1 MSNIQAADVYT
12 DFNALAGLKME
23 AKKESPEALKGVAKQ
38 FEALFLNNILKSM
51 RAGKLADGLLDS
63 QQSDSYNEMYDQQL
77 AVHLSGN
84 PGIGLADLIVKQLSP
99 KSAPGNVEGAFNR
112 PVNNQALSG
121 SASIIE
127 SAPVIS
133 SAPAIASASSL
144 AVASTTSDTSQ
155 SNKVDSWINTDT
167 EGTQTIINSYI
178 NSDAPEYDMTE
189 IPFKSHS
196 AHSSSTSSS
205 ADEFIRQLLPHAKQA
220 GKELGI
226 DPKVILAQA
235 ALETGWGRSL
245 IKNSNGTTSYNLFN
259 IKADKSWVGKQAQS
273 PTLEFDHGI
282 AKKVNSGFRAY
293 SSFQESFTDYVDFIK
308 TNPRYGDA
316 LKQVSNG
323 ERYLQE
329 LQQAGYATDPNY
341 ANKIMT
347 ICRNNLE
354 GFDPNSVVA
363 LH

>member
-12 DFNALAGLKME
+12 DFNALAGLKAE
-23 AKKESPEALKGVAKQ
+23 AKKDSPEALKAVAKQ

-51 RAGKLADGLLDS
+51 RAGKLSDGLLDS

-84 PGIGLADLIVKQLSP
+84 PGVGLADLIVKQLSP
-99 KSAPGNVEGAFNR
+99 KDATQNTEGSFNR
-112 PVNNQALSG
+112 PTNNQALSG
-121 SASIIE
+121 S
-127 SAPVIS
+127 SAEIS
-133 SAPAIASASSL
+133 SASGITGVVKPQ
-144 AVASTTSDTSQ
+144 T
-155 SNKVDSWINTDT
+155 NKVDSWINTDT
-167 EGTQTIINSYI
+167 EGTKTIINSYI
-178 NSDAPEYDMTE
+178 NNDDPQNNMTE
-189 IPFKSHS
+189 IPFRNANAKP
-196 AHSSSTSSS
+196 SST
-205 ADEFIRQLLPHAKQA
+205 DDFIRQLLPHAKQA
-220 GKELGI
+220 AKELGI

-245 IKNSNGTTSYNLFN
+245 IKNSNGSTSFNLFN
-259 IKADKSWVGKQAQS
+259 IKADKSWTGKQAQVS
-273 PTLEFDHGI
+273 ALEFDQGI

-293 SSFQESFTDYVDFIK
+293 SSFKESFADYVDFIK

-316 LKQVSNG
+316 LKQVNNG

-341 ANKIMT
+341 ANKIMA
-347 ICRNNLE
+347 IYRNNLA
-354 GFDPNSVVA
+354 GFDPNSIVA

>member
-1 MSNIQAADVYT
+1 MSNVQAADVYT
-12 DFNALAGLKME
+12 DFNALAGLKAD
-23 AKKESPEALKGVAKQ
+23 AKKETPEALKAVAKQ

-51 RAGKLADGLLDS
+51 RAGKLSEGLLDS

-99 KSAPGNVEGAFNR
+99 KSPNQDLEGAFNR
-112 PVNNQALSG
+112 PANNQALG
-121 SASIIE
+121 E
-127 SAPVIS
+127 SAPTTS
-133 SAPAIASASSL
+133 SAHGIAAATAKPL
-144 AVASTTSDTSQ
+144 
-155 SNKVDSWINTDT
+155 SNKMEGWINTDT

-178 NSDAPEYDMTE
+178 NNDDPQNNMTE
-189 IPFKSHS
+189 IPFKNTNVKP
-196 AHSSSTSSS
+196 SST
-205 ADEFIRQLLPHAKQA
+205 DDFIRQLLPHAQQA
-220 GKELGI
+220 AKELGV

-245 IKNSNGTTSYNLFN
+245 IKNSNGSTSFNLFN
-259 IKADKSWVGKQAQS
+259 IKADKSWTGKQAQA
-273 PTLEFDHGI
+273 PTLEFDQGI
-282 AKKVNSGFRAY
+282 AKKVNSGFRSY
-293 SSFQESFTDYVDFIK
+293 GSFKESFADYVDFIK

-316 LKQVSNG
+316 LKQVANG

-341 ANKIMT
+341 ANKIMN
-347 ICRNNLE
+347 ICRNTLASLSSN
-354 GFDPNSVVA
+354 NVVA

>member
-12 DFNALAGLKME
+12 DFNALAGLKAE
-23 AKKESPEALKGVAKQ
+23 AKKDSPEALKAVAKQ

-51 RAGKLADGLLDS
+51 RAGKLSDGLLDS

-84 PGIGLADLIVKQLSP
+84 PGVGLADLIVKQLSP
-99 KSAPGNVEGAFNR
+99 KDAAQNTEGSFNR
-112 PVNNQALSG
+112 PTNNQALSG
-121 SASIIE
+121 S
-127 SAPVIS
+127 SAEIS
-133 SAPAIASASSL
+133 SASGITGVVKPQ
-144 AVASTTSDTSQ
+144 T
-155 SNKVDSWINTDT
+155 NKVDSWINTDT
-167 EGTQTIINSYI
+167 EGTKTIINSYI
-178 NSDAPEYDMTE
+178 NNDDPQNNMTE
-189 IPFKSHS
+189 IPFRNANAKP
-196 AHSSSTSSS
+196 SST
-205 ADEFIRQLLPHAKQA
+205 DDFIRQLLPHAKQA
-220 GKELGI
+220 AKELGI

-245 IKNSNGTTSYNLFN
+245 IKNSNGSTSFNLFN
-259 IKADKSWVGKQAQS
+259 IKADKSWTGKQAQVS
-273 PTLEFDHGI
+273 ALEFDQGI
-282 AKKVNSGFRAY
+282 AKKVSSGFRAY
-293 SSFQESFTDYVDFIK
+293 SSFKESFSDYVDFIK

-316 LKQVSNG
+316 LKQVANG

-347 ICRNNLE
+347 IYHNNLV

>member
-1 MSNIQAADVYT
+1 MSNVQAADVYT
-12 DFNALAGLKME
+12 DFNALAGLKAE
-23 AKKESPEALKGVAKQ
+23 AKKDSPEALKAVAKQ

-51 RAGKLADGLLDS
+51 RAGKLSEGLLDS
-63 QQSDSYNEMYDQQL
+63 QESDSYNEMYDQQL
-77 AVHLSGN
+77 AVHLSGD
-84 PGIGLADLIVKQLSP
+84 PGVGLADLIVKQLSP
-99 KSAPGNVEGAFNR
+99 KSTVQNAEASFNR
-112 PVNNQALSG
+112 PANNQSLAG
-121 SASIIE
+121 SAS
-127 SAPVIS
+127 AIS
-133 SAPAIASASSL
+133 SVSGVSSTPSVLNTSGLAGASAEP
-144 AVASTTSDTSQ
+144 Q

-178 NSDAPEYDMTE
+178 NSGDPQNDMKE
-189 IPFKSHS
+189 IPFKGTNVN
-196 AHSSSTSSS
+196 SSSIDS
-205 ADEFIRQLLPHAKQA
+205 FIRQLLPHAKQA
-220 GKELGI
+220 AQALGV

-245 IKNSNGTTSYNLFN
+245 IKNSNGSTSFNLFN
-259 IKADKSWVGKQAQS
+259 IKADKSWTGKQAQA
-273 PTLEFDHGI
+273 PTLEFDQGI

-293 SSFQESFTDYVDFIK
+293 SSFQESFADYVDFIK

-316 LKQVSNG
+316 LKQVANG

-341 ANKIMT
+341 ANKIMS
-347 ICRNNLE
+347 ICRNSLA

>member
-12 DFNALAGLKME
+12 DFNALAGLKAE
-23 AKKESPEALKGVAKQ
+23 AKKDSPEALKAVAKQ

-51 RAGKLADGLLDS
+51 RAGKLSDGLLDS

-84 PGIGLADLIVKQLSP
+84 PGVGLADLIVKQLSP
-99 KSAPGNVEGAFNR
+99 KDATQNTEGSFNR
-112 PVNNQALSG
+112 PTNNQALSG
-121 SASIIE
+121 S
-127 SAPVIS
+127 SAEIS
-133 SAPAIASASSL
+133 SASGITGVVKPQ
-144 AVASTTSDTSQ
+144 T
-155 SNKVDSWINTDT
+155 NKVDSWINTDT
-167 EGTQTIINSYI
+167 EGTKTIINSYI
-178 NSDAPEYDMTE
+178 NNDDPQNNMTE
-189 IPFKSHS
+189 IPFRNANAKP
-196 AHSSSTSSS
+196 SST
-205 ADEFIRQLLPHAKQA
+205 DDFIRQLLPHAKQA
-220 GKELGI
+220 AKELGI

-245 IKNSNGTTSYNLFN
+245 IKNSNGSTSFNLFN
-259 IKADKSWVGKQAQS
+259 IKADKSWTGKQAQVS
-273 PTLEFDHGI
+273 ALEFDQGI
-282 AKKVNSGFRAY
+282 AKKVSSGFRAY
-293 SSFQESFTDYVDFIK
+293 SSFKESFSDYVDFIK

-316 LKQVSNG
+316 LKQVANG

-347 ICRNNLE
+347 IYHNNLV

>member
-12 DFNALAGLKME
+12 DFNALAGLKAE
-23 AKKESPEALKGVAKQ
+23 AKKDSPEALKAVAKQ

-51 RAGKLADGLLDS
+51 RAGKLSDGLLDS

-84 PGIGLADLIVKQLSP
+84 PGVGLADLIVKQLSP
-99 KSAPGNVEGAFNR
+99 KDATQNTEGSFNR
-112 PVNNQALSG
+112 PTNNQALSG
-121 SASIIE
+121 S
-127 SAPVIS
+127 SAEIS
-133 SAPAIASASSL
+133 SASGITGVVKPQ
-144 AVASTTSDTSQ
+144 T
-155 SNKVDSWINTDT
+155 NKVDSWINTDT
-167 EGTQTIINSYI
+167 EGTKTIINSYI
-178 NSDAPEYDMTE
+178 NNGDSQNNMTE
-189 IPFKSHS
+189 IPFRNANAKP
-196 AHSSSTSSS
+196 SST
-205 ADEFIRQLLPHAKQA
+205 DDFIRQLLPHAKQA
-220 GKELGI
+220 AKELGI

-245 IKNSNGTTSYNLFN
+245 IKNSNGSTSFNLFN
-259 IKADKSWVGKQAQS
+259 IKADKSWTGKQAQVS
-273 PTLEFDHGI
+273 ALEFDQGI
-282 AKKVNSGFRAY
+282 AKKVSSGFRAY
-293 SSFQESFTDYVDFIK
+293 SSFKESFSDYVDFIK

-316 LKQVSNG
+316 LKQVANG

-347 ICRNNLE
+347 IYHNNLV